1 MQRSLV
7 FLLSMTMLATPALA
21 GDSEPAEF
29 DTRYERYHASYSLN
43 DDRSHV
49 ETREWAMT
57 VLKERAVAYAKQAS
71 VTYSTS
77 IQKAEVLSAYTRK
90 ADGRRIDAPKTNY
103 QVEVNSGRDKDAP
116 VFSDQT
122 TLTVVFPD
130 VAVGDTVVFAYRITQ
145 REAMFPGHFSVTE
158 TFSRDYPYDD
168 VRVRIEAPS
177 HLAAHY
183 QAREMT
189 EQVSDRRGRKTIE
202 WTFRNPQPIR
212 GKRRNF
218 SVYDPDTMPGV
229 SYSTFGSYAEIAAVY
244 GARANPKAAVT
255 DRVRRLAD
263 EIAKDRTEPREQARA
278 LYEWVATNISYAGNC
293 IGVGAVVPHDLP
305 FILDNRMGDCKDH
318 ATLLQALLAAKGIA
332 STQALVNSGSMY
344 RLPKIAVAS
353 NVNHVINYLPG
364 LDLYVDSTSDST
376 PFGMLPFEVAGKPVL
391 LVDGSRGDARTP
403 VQPVGTNRQHMKT
416 VLKIAPNGSA
426 AGSVEVELGGYFA
439 VDTRARMRNM
449 PNDRNDELVKNVFR
463 SSGYI
468 GAGTFEKEDPSALLD
483 SYRYKSNFT
492 LEEFL
497 ALPGA
502 GAFHVYPLFFSEAP
516 VFRFLSEAYEPDESV
531 EVACSHGTTSEE
543 YRYEFPPNV
552 GVLSVPDD
560 LTVSNDVLS
569 YRASYRL
576 KGRVLTVKRI
586 VEDRSPGGI
595 CSPEVVR
602 RYKEVAAKAA
612 QNYKLQVV
620 YK

>member
-1 MQRSLV
+1 MQRILT
-7 FLLSMTMLATPALA
+7 FLLAIAVLASPAFA
-21 GDSEPAEF
+21 GDDEPAEF

-43 DDRSHV
+43 DDLSHV

-77 IQKAEVLSAYTRK
+77 IQKAKVLAAYTRK
-90 ADGRRIDAPKTNY
+90 ADGRRIDAPKSNY
-103 QVEVNSGRDKDAP
+103 QVEANSGRDKNAP
-116 VFSDQT
+116 VFSDLT

-130 VAVGDTVVFAYRITQ
+130 VAVGDTVVFSYQITQ
-145 REAMFPGHFSVTE
+145 REPMFPGHFSVTE

-177 HLAAHY
+177 TLAAHH
-183 QAREMT
+183 QARDMT
-189 EQVSDRRGRKTIE
+189 EQVSERRGRKTIE
-202 WTFRNPQPIR
+202 WVFRNPQPAR
-212 GKRRNF
+212 NKRRNY
-218 SVYDPDTMPGV
+218 SVYDVDAMPGV
-229 SYSTFGSYAEIAAVY
+229 AYSTFGSHGEIAAVY
-244 GARANPKAAVT
+244 GARANPRAAVT
-255 DRVRRLAD
+255 DRIRKLAD
-263 EIAKDRTEPREQARA
+263 EIVQDRTEPHSQARA
-278 LYEWVATNISYAGNC
+278 LYEWVAKNISYAGNC
-293 IGVGAVVPHDLP
+293 IGVGAVVPHDLA

-318 ATLLQALLAAKGIA
+318 ATLLQALLAAKGIG
-332 STQALVNSGSMY
+332 STQALVNAGSLY

-364 LDLYVDSTSDST
+364 LDLYVDATSDST

-391 LVDGSRGDARTP
+391 LVDGSRADARTP
-403 VQPVGTNRQHMKT
+403 VQPLGTNRQHMKT
-416 VLKIAPNGSA
+416 VLKIALNGSA
-426 AGSVEVELGGYFA
+426 TGSVEVELGGHFA

-463 SSGYI
+463 SNGYI
-468 GAGTFEKEDPSALLD
+468 GAGTLEKEDPSALLD
-483 SYRYKSNFT
+483 TYRYKSDFT

-516 VFRFLSEAYEPDESV
+516 MFRFLGDAYDQDESV
-531 EVACSHGTTSEE
+531 EVVCSHGKTSEE
-543 YRYEFPPNV
+543 YRYEFPANV
-552 GVLSVPDD
+552 RVLSIPDN
-560 LTVSNDVLS
+560 LAIANDVLS
-569 YRASYRL
+569 YHASYQL
-576 KGRVLTVKRI
+576 KGRVLTVKR
-586 VEDRSPGGI
+586 VLEDSTPGNV
-595 CSPEVVR
+595 CSPDLVR
-602 RYKEVAAKAA
+602 RYKEIAAKAV